1 MVVKRLL
8 TLLKISLLLFCLN
21 LKAETLGTG
30 FEGNS
35 IDGWT
40 VSGTLGATKSTW
52 SSNGVGVALTTGVT
66 NYSPGGGKTWNIT
79 PYGTHMASI
88 QAGSGGT
95 VSFDSAM
102 SSLGLTG
109 TENSAIKSYL
119 TFQSQNGGGG
129 NPTPTNAS
137 WMRKTFTLNAGTTYT
152 MAWQYLSTDYTPF
165 NDGSI
170 MTLTHASNSSLIPNL
185 NNGNQ
190 RYALLGFTN
199 PGTGNYATGSY
210 GATGWQVAQ
219 FTVPQ
224 TGSYTLGFAS
234 FNLGDTSLSPILFI
248 DVLQGATTLNGQTFA
263 PVAPNA
269 GSTAPPPPAP
279 GPTYSSGIT
288 GAQTTIKNNANT
300 LRQGQNG
307 NEIYVEQTGSNNTF
321 TLRQGG
327 TNTGKARIEL
337 YSNGDNNTFNLNQG
351 KNVDGTTPGLDSNN
365 HYLYLNLS
373 GNGNSVTT
381 KQADGTT
388 AGIGHFMNSTISGN
402 NNSILNL
409 QTGSG
414 SKTMFQNINGGNN
427 TVNTTQQD
435 SGQHYLDLKLI
446 GNGHNVTTLQQG
458 SGNHAATI
466 EFNNTGGAST
476 LNMTQGGSTNQTYSI
491 NQSCTNAGGCSTT
504 ITQP

>member
-1 MVVKRLL
+1 MVATRLS

-21 LKAETLGTG
+21 LRAQTLGTG

-40 VSGTLGATKSTW
+40 VAGTLGATKSTW
-52 SSNGVGVALTTGVT
+52 SPTGVGVALTTGVN
-66 NYSPGGGKTWNIT
+66 NYSPGGGKTWNIA

-102 SSLGLTG
+102 SSLGLTA

-129 NPTPTNAS
+129 NPNPTNAS
-137 WMRKTFTLNAGTTYT
+137 WMRKTFTLDAGTTYT

-170 MTLTHASNSSLIPNL
+170 MTLTHASNGSIAPSL
-185 NNGNQ
+185 NNSNQ

-219 FTVPQ
+219 FTVPE

-234 FNLGDTSLSPILFI
+234 FNLGDTALSPILFI

-288 GAQTTIKNNANT
+288 PAQTTTKNNANT
-300 LRQGQNG
+300 VRQGQSG
-307 NEIYVEQTGSNNTF
+307 NEIYVEQTGNFNTF

-327 TNTGKARIEL
+327 TTTGKSRIEL
-337 YSNGDNNTFNLNQG
+337 YSNGDYNTFNLNQA
-351 KNVDGTTPGLDSNN
+351 KNTDGTSPGLDSNN

-373 GNGNSVTT
+373 GNNNNVTT

-388 AGIGHFMNSTISGN
+388 AGQGHFMNSTISGN

-409 QTGSG
+409 QTGLG

-435 SGQHYLDLKLI
+435 AGHHYLDLKLI
-446 GNGHNVTTLQQG
+446 GNGHTVTTLQSG

-466 EFNNTGGAST
+466 NLTNSGGAAN
-476 LNMTQGGSTNQTYSI
+476 LNMTQSGGTAQTYSI
-491 NQSCTNAGGCSTT
+491 QQSCVNAAGCSTS